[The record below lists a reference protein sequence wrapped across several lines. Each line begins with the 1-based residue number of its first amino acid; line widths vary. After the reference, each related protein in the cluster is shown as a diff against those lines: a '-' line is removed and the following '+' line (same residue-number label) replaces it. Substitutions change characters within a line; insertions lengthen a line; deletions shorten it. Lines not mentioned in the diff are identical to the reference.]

1 MLSTWYSGIL
11 FVLLAVALAWLGI
24 RLVHRRGMGD
34 LLRRHNE
41 IAGPIHATLG
51 VIYAVLLAFV
61 VITVW
66 EQFSEA
72 EDALADEANIVTALV
87 RNAEGID
94 SASGARLRS
103 VLIAYIRAVVEQ
115 EWPALTEG
123 DAEVSESPAYDRVWR
138 TVLDIHPQSAREE
151 TWFGVLIAG
160 MDRLDNARNAR
171 LLSADSAVPTAMW
184 ILLIIG
190 GIITVLFACFFGAE
204 HRRLH
209 FAMVAALAAT
219 IAFTL
224 FMIAAIDHPYHGIV
238 HVDAEAYEH
247 VLEQLKHLE

>member
-1 MLSTWYSGIL
+1 MLSTWYSGVA
-11 FVLLAVALAWLGI
+11 FVLLAVGLAWLGI
-24 RLVHRRGMGD
+24 RLVHRRELST

-66 EQFSEA
+66 EQFTDA
-72 EDALADEANIVTALV
+72 ENALAAEANVVTALV
-87 RNAEGID
+87 RNADGID
-94 SASGARLRS
+94 SVSGERLRTE
-103 VLIAYIRAVVEQ
+103 LITYIRSIVET
-115 EWPALTEG
+115 EWPIM
-123 DAEVSESPAYDRVWR
+123 AEEEDIQANGSYDRIWQIALR
-138 TVLDIHPQSAREE
+138 IKPQDAREE
-151 TWFGVLIAG
+151 TWLAALIAG

-171 LLSADSAVPTAMW
+171 ILAVDSAVPTAMW
-184 ILLIIG
+184 VLLIIG

-204 HRRLH
+204 HRHLH

-224 FMIAAIDHPYHGIV
+224 FMIAAIDHPYRGLV
-238 HVDAEAYEH
+238 HVETEAYEH